1 MGLSEANQ
9 VLTLNGLRHR
19 IKLRTDGGLKT
30 GRDIVIA
37 AILGAEEFGIG
48 TLSLVAMG
56 CIMVRQCHSNTCPV
70 GVCVQDEALRKK
82 YTGTPEKV
90 INLMTFIAEEVRE
103 ILAKLGY
110 RSLDEVIGRTELL
123 RQVSRG
129 AEHLDDLDLNP
140 ILAKVDAPD
149 SARRFSIPTF
159 RNEVP
164 DSLDAQMIHDAKPV
178 FERREKMQLTYN
190 VRNTHRAVGT
200 RFSSEITRLYG
211 MKGLS
216 EGHVHVRLRGSAGQS
231 LGAFLCQGIT
241 LEVFGDANDYVGKGL
256 SGGTIIVRPTV
267 SSPLTSQ
274 QNSIIGNTVLYGATS
289 GRLLAAGQAGERFA
303 VRNSGAHVVVEGC
316 GSNGL
321 EYMTGGMAVIL
332 GKVGSN
338 FGAGMTGGMAFV
350 LDTEGDFAKMANP
363 DSIVWQRLDSAYW
376 EDQLKSL
383 ITAHAQAT
391 DSAWSQ
397 SLLEDWDRRR
407 GEFWQICPKEMLT
420 RLSQPLSDHE
430 VLEAAE

>member
-1 MGLSEANQ
+1 
-9 VLTLNGLRHR
+9 
-19 IKLRTDGGLKT
+19 
-30 GRDIVIA
+30 
-37 AILGAEEFGIG
+37 
-48 TLSLVAMG
+48 
-56 CIMVRQCHSNTCPV
+56 
-70 GVCVQDEALRKK
+70 
-82 YTGTPEKV
+82 
-90 INLMTFIAEEVRE
+90 
-103 ILAKLGY
+103 
-110 RSLDEVIGRTELL
+110 
-123 RQVSRG
+123 
-129 AEHLDDLDLNP
+129 
-140 ILAKVDAPD
+140 
-149 SARRFSIPTF
+149 
-159 RNEVP
+159 
-164 DSLDAQMIHDAKPV
+164 
-178 FERREKMQLTYN
+178 
-190 VRNTHRAVGT
+190 
-200 RFSSEITRLYG
+200 
-211 MKGLS
+211 
-216 EGHVHVRLRGSAGQS
+216 
-231 LGAFLCQGIT
+231 
-241 LEVFGDANDYVGKGL
+241 
-256 SGGTIIVRPTV
+256 
-267 SSPLTSQ
+267 
-274 QNSIIGNTVLYGATS
+274 
-289 GRLLAAGQAGERFA
+289 LAAGQAGERFA

-383 ITAHAQAT
+383 VAAHAQAT

>member
-1 MGLSEANQ
+1 M
-9 VLTLNGLRHR
+9 
-19 IKLRTDGGLKT
+19 
-30 GRDIVIA
+30 
-37 AILGAEEFGIG
+37 
-48 TLSLVAMG
+48 
-56 CIMVRQCHSNTCPV
+56 
-70 GVCVQDEALRKK
+70 
-82 YTGTPEKV
+82 
-90 INLMTFIAEEVRE
+90 
-103 ILAKLGY
+103 
-110 RSLDEVIGRTELL
+110 
-123 RQVSRG
+123 
-129 AEHLDDLDLNP
+129 DDLDLNP

-420 RLSQPLSDHE
+420 RLSQPLSDQE